1 MRRWQWVSD
10 DGKKIRKFVCIITN
24 AEILYK
30 TYFEAF
36 LLKIGD
42 VNCTG
47 IYKYT
52 KNIQG
57 ISIQLFLRTAHVY
70 SLKVNT
76 DLTKFFN
83 IRYLFILKSPHVFS
97 EKKCICSISSSFF
110 NLL

>member
-10 DGKKIRKFVCIITN
+10 DGKKFRKFVCTITN
-24 AEILYK
+24 AEIFYK

-52 KNIQG
+52 KQ
-57 ISIQLFLRTAHVY
+57 
-70 SLKVNT
+70 
-76 DLTKFFN
+76 D
-83 IRYLFILKSPHVFS
+83 IRYKYTIIFTYST
-97 EKKCICSISSSFF
+97 CI
-110 NLL
+110 